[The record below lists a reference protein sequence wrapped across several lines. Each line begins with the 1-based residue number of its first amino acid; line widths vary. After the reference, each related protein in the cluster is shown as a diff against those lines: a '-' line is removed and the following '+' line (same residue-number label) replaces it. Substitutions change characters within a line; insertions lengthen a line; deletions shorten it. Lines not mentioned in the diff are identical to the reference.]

1 MISIT
6 VDPKALITTMGAAAN
21 QLPFAT
27 AKALNECAVGFQTDE
42 RAVMQQDF
50 IIRRPWVLQR
60 VKIDRGD
67 FATKTKLSVRIRI
80 DDQGDFLNKFEG
92 GGIRTPLA
100 GRRGLVIPLTG
111 GAAKRSPQSIVPDK
125 LRPKNLAFK
134 TLQSKGGFQILK
146 GDQRTFLIQRP
157 DGSGVILQR
166 KGSKVAVKRRHQGP
180 LMAGQRRDYSL
191 VVLFTIKPRT
201 RVPDSL
207 HFYDTPR
214 TAHSRRAGRR
224 PSPSGGTKRCVR

>member
-92 GGIRTPLA
+92 GGIRTP
-100 GRRGLVIPLTG
+100 GQGD
-111 GAAKRSPQSIVPDK
+111 AASSSRSPVEQPS
-125 LRPKNLAFK
+125 A
-134 TLQSKGGFQILK
+134 
-146 GDQRTFLIQRP
+146 
-157 DGSGVILQR
+157 
-166 KGSKVAVKRRHQGP
+166 
-180 LMAGQRRDYSL
+180 
-191 VVLFTIKPRT
+191 
-201 RVPDSL
+201 
-207 HFYDTPR
+207 
-214 TAHSRRAGRR
+214 AHSRSYQTSSARR
-224 PSPSGGTKRCVR
+224 TSPSKPCNRRAASRS